1 MPELE
6 MLHIQEGKAEL
17 APGAAAAPVL
27 QQSASGGN
35 LINFLKGVK
44 L

>member
-1 MPELE
+1 MPVVG
-6 MLHIQEGKAEL
+6 MLPIQEGKAEL
-17 APGAAAAPVL
+17 APGAAAAPGL
-27 QQSASGGN
+27 HRSASRGN